1 MRIQFILTI
10 LVLSPSLLL
19 GQFGKPGIGKPS
31 DERRLSDAI
40 GTSPTLSQVEL
51 ALLEKVDVLIG
62 TNLSHAQAMLEAL
75 VFGENPSSAY
85 FDYALAVVYMT
96 DRKNQKAED
105 QFLRAIEK
113 FPDFKKAWVDL
124 GTLRYYADD
133 TVGAVETLSKAVELG
148 AADANT
154 LGILAFCHLKQGN
167 FMAADAAYDSALLM
181 EPTNLNWL
189 EGKTFILVESKQYA
203 EASIALR
210 ALIKRDPMN
219 ADYWLLQSNTYL
231 ALKQPL
237 KAARNIEIVRSMGEA
252 DAEAVL
258 LLANIYMQQEIYDR
272 ATETYIK
279 ALEMREGK
287 DSLLALKVANQ
298 LFQRGQ
304 FEKAKVLFS
313 AIGDDR
319 TDWELEDMTRYG
331 YLQAEFAV
339 LGEREEL
346 AIKILNAVLE
356 VDPFNGKCLT
366 KLAELYARNDEKD
379 KAYYVLE
386 RVQGGSDFE
395 FNALLFHSRLL
406 IEDERYAKSLKIL
419 DRALKIHPSAPLE
432 IFYERVKVAAAHFDD
447 TI

>member
-1 MRIQFILTI
+1 MRIQLILT
-10 LVLSPSLLL
+10 VLFLSTSLLL
-19 GQFGKPGIGKPS
+19 GQFGKPGVKKAAE
-31 DERRLSDAI
+31 ERRLSDAV

-51 ALLEKVDVLIG
+51 ALLEKIDALIG
-62 TNLSHAQAMLEAL
+62 SNLAHAQAMLEAL

-85 FDYALAVVYMT
+85 FDYALGVVYMT
-96 DRKNQKAED
+96 DRKNRKAED

-113 FPDFKKAWVDL
+113 FPYFRKAWVDL
-124 GTLRYYADD
+124 GTLRYYSDD
-133 TVGAVETLSKAVELG
+133 TTGAVEALSKGVELG
-148 AADANT
+148 ASDANT

-189 EGKTFILVESKQYA
+189 EGKTFILVESKQFA
-203 EASIALR
+203 EAAKALR
-210 ALIKRDPMN
+210 ALIKRDPLN

-231 ALKQPL
+231 ALDQPL

-272 ATETYIK
+272 ATETYIE
-279 ALEMREGK
+279 AFEMREGE

-331 YLQAEFAV
+331 YIQAEFAV
-339 LGEREEL
+339 LDDRDEL

-386 RVQGGSDFE
+386 RVQDGSDFE
-395 FNALLFHSRLL
+395 LNALLFHSRLL
-406 IEDERYAKSLKIL
+406 IEDERYAKSLEIL